1 MLSNMWYI
9 RKLSPER
16 KAFINNLIQHYN
28 PQDAQD
34 VQDMVKDLL
43 GDTLQGMLEAEMDQK
58 LGYSKYDYQNKDTDD
73 SRNGYSKKTVT
84 SSFGEIDL
92 DIPRDRKGEFEPQI
106 IRKNQT
112 DISNI
117 EDQVLSMY
125 AKGMTTRDIS
135 DHLKSVYGVEASAE
149 MISHMTDRILP
160 IAKEWQNRPL
170 EKKYA
175 VVFMDAIHFHVR
187 QDNQTVKKAVY
198 IAIGIRLT
206 GTKEV
211 LGMWIGGNES
221 AKYWLGVLNEMKNR
235 GVEDIMIVSV
245 DGLTG
250 FGDAISAV
258 FPKAEIQRCI
268 VHQIRYSTKFISYKD
283 IRPFMKELKLVYQ
296 AATEEQALE
305 NLDSLEENW
314 GKKYP
319 TSIAS
324 WRNNWPQLSTYFKYP
339 QEIRKIIY
347 TTNAIE
353 NFNRQLRKV
362 TKAKTVFPTDDSLF
376 KSLYLA
382 MIDITKKWTGKSWEW
397 GQTLDQLC
405 IYFEDRISPSD
416 LI

>member
-1 MLSNMWYI
+1 MARQ

-16 KAFINNLIQHYN
+16 KAFIDNLIRHYN

-92 DIPRDRKGEFEPQI
+92 DIPRDRKGEFEPQVV
-106 IRKNQT
+106 RKNQT

-135 DHLKSVYGVEASAE
+135 DHLKSVYGVDASAE

-160 IAKEWQNRPL
+160 IAKEWQSRPL

-198 IAIGIRLT
+198 IAIGIRLS
-206 GTKEV
+206 GSKEV

-283 IRPFMKELKLVYQ
+283 IKPFMKELKLVYQ
-296 AATEEQALE
+296 APTEEVALE

-339 QEIRKIIY
+339 PEIRKIIY

-362 TKAKTVFPTDDSLF
+362 TKAKVVFPTDDALF

-382 MIDITKKWTGKSWEW
+382 MMDITKKWTGKSWDW